1 MSDPITAT
9 HQYLLT
15 NYGPLLTLKHLA
27 EVLHSTPSG
36 LRMAMHRK
44 REPFTCAL
52 AGTRRRVGR
61 RIFFEARRVAALID
75 QDKDDAEA
83 GDNDLPGGR
92 GMAHRNN

>member
-1 MSDPITAT
+1 MSDHITAT
-9 HQYLLT
+9 PQYLLT
-15 NYGPLLTLKHLA
+15 TKGPLLTLKHLA

-61 RIFFEARRVAALID
+61 RIFFEARRLAELID
-75 QDKDDAEA
+75 QDKDATAVDQDSRQERHH
-83 GDNDLPGGR
+83 G
-92 GMAHRNN
+92 